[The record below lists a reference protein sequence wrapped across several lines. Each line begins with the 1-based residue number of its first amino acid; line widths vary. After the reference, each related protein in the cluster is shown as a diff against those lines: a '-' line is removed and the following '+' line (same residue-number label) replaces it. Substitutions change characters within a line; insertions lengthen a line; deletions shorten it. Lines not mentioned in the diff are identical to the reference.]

1 MSLYSQMAEI
11 WEQKFD
17 KPDRAIDA
25 LQKILL
31 VDARHQ
37 AAYRDLDRLY
47 RAEKRWD
54 ALADNY
60 RNHILVVED
69 PDERT
74 ELYVRMGKVYEEEL
88 KDPERAIEAYNDVL
102 SFEPSHVEA
111 LKGLARLYE
120 ETDQWEK
127 AEVSMRSL
135 LPLVDDKSKV
145 DLNHRLGKI
154 FDEHMRSPD
163 IAEERLIEALSLD
176 PTHVPS
182 MLGLLGLY
190 KRRGDSQKAAQLM
203 VRAEQHTSNTLEKTR
218 LLNEAGRI
226 YLRELGDENQAAELF
241 ARTLQLD
248 PEHAEAAEPLT
259 EVYFKRR

>member
-11 WEQKFD
+11 WEEKFD

-31 VDARHQ
+31 IDARNQ
-37 AAYRDLDRLY
+37 AAYRDLERLY

-135 LPLVDDKSKV
+135 LPLVDDKEQGRPQLPPRQ
-145 DLNHRLGKI
+145 DLRRAH
-154 FDEHMRSPD
+154 
-163 IAEERLIEALSLD
+163 AL
-176 PTHVPS
+176 TGH
-182 MLGLLGLY
+182 
-190 KRRGDSQKAAQLM
+190 RRGAAGS
-203 VRAEQHTSNTLEKTR
+203 RRCRSTRPTCPACWRCWACTSGGATR
-218 LLNEAGRI
+218 
-226 YLRELGDENQAAELF
+226 
-241 ARTLQLD
+241 
-248 PEHAEAAEPLT
+248 
-259 EVYFKRR
+259 